1 MIPSLYMDMLNL
13 SYLKDN
19 QIVMNVGFKNENLL
33 QNNYGLEIQIWELS
47 VHRWYLSHEA
57 SVHHELGPESLQF

>member
-33 QNNYGLEIQIWELS
+33 QNNYGLEIQI
-47 VHRWYLSHEA
+47 
-57 SVHHELGPESLQF
+57 